1 MQTEYAVPVP
11 KATQINNTKEQEN
24 TPVKRPISIP
34 SIETNSKKASTSS
47 SSIASKIDNK
57 KSASDTSDSSDS
69 EPENISVKAIV
80 KSNEIKHSNSNAT
93 TLNAKHSLNKVKS
106 DEVNSVSASSSVKV
120 KKTLL
125 PNPKS
130 CIEIPSRINSDDTE
144 SFSNENNVGNNC
156 YNKNSRNSNVSSV

>member
-1 MQTEYAVPVP
+1 MQTEYSVPVP

-34 SIETNSKKASTSS
+34 SIETNSKKAKTSS
-47 SSIASKIDNK
+47 SSIVSKID
-57 KSASDTSDSSDS
+57 DTSDSSDS
-69 EPENISVKAIV
+69 EPENISVKTIV

-93 TLNAKHSLNKVKS
+93 TLNAKHSLNKLKS
-106 DEVNSVSASSSVKV
+106 DEVISVSASSIKI

-130 CIEIPSRINSDDTE
+130 CIEIPSRINSDYTE
-144 SFSNENNVGNNC
+144 SFSNENNVGKNC
-156 YNKNSRNSNVSSV
+156 YNKNSRYYNVSSV